1 MKDYDSR
8 RLFCYKR
15 LNEIGFEVVKPKRAF
30 YIMPGI
36 SNFKISSD
44 DFSKRIIEEKGV
56 AIVPG
61 SIFGSFDDDKLRIS
75 YATSMKNLE
84 IAMDRIEDFTK
95 SF

>member
-1 MKDYDSR
+1 MKDYDSQ
-8 RLFCYKR
+8 RLFCFKR
-15 LNEIGFEVVKPKRAF
+15 LNEMGFDVVKPKGAF

-44 DFSKRIIEEKGV
+44 EFSKKIIKEKSV

-61 SIFGSFDDDKLRIS
+61 SIFGSFSDDKLRIS

>member
-15 LNEIGFEVVKPKRAF
+15 LNEIGFEVLKPKRAF

-44 DFSKRIIEEKGV
+44 DFSKRIIEEKAV
-56 AIVPG
+56 ARVPS
-61 SIFGSFDDDKLRIS
+61 SIFGSFADDKLRIS
-75 YATSMKNLE
+75 YANSMKNLE
-84 IAMDRIEDFTK
+84 ITMERIEDFTK

>member
-1 MKDYDSR
+1 MIILRTDMIKAK
-8 RLFCYKR
+8 LK
-15 LNEIGFEVVKPKRAF
+15 
-30 YIMPGI
+30 
-36 SNFKISSD
+36 
-44 DFSKRIIEEKGV
+44 IIEEKGV

-61 SIFGSFDDDKLRIS
+61 YIFGSFSADKLRIS